1 LQAPSALF
9 TWRWVRAS
17 DLAAAMAHSWAGF
30 RPTDI
35 NGAAW
40 TGMEATRAAAAAAKY
55 SFMFHSPEMRIVVS
69 IAIRLERNLRRQN
82 HVRAHKTQFE
92 KKKDSIGA
100 GLCVVK
106 Q

>member
-1 LQAPSALF
+1 
-9 TWRWVRAS
+9 
-17 DLAAAMAHSWAGF
+17 
-30 RPTDI
+30 
-35 NGAAW
+35 
-40 TGMEATRAAAAAAKY
+40 
-55 SFMFHSPEMRIVVS
+55 MFHSPEMRIVVS